1 MYAYGV
7 LVALT
12 IVLGEL
18 LNKHAVYAKPVVYA
32 ASAGTMLIIGV
43 ALLVRFL
50 RDYPLPEEGPTSEEV
65 VNVGR

>member
-32 ASAGTMLIIGV
+32 ASAGTMLVIGT

-50 RDYPLPEEGPTSEEV
+50 RDYPLSEEDPTSGEAA
-65 VNVGR
+65 NVGR